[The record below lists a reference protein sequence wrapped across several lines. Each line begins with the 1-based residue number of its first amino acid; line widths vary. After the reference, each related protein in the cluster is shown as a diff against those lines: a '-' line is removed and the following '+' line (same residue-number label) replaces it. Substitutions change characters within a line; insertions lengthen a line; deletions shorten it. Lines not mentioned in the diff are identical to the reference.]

1 MADVRRNS
9 RRMQKLRAQFFA
21 EGKRLDADPSTRA
34 EASCWIC
41 GQAIDYDALPGSSD
55 DSHELDHYY
64 PVSLRPE
71 LQEDPA
77 GFRHAH
83 RKCNGQRG
91 NRAPRPGLGQIVSA
105 WW

>member
-9 RRMQKLRAQFFA
+9 RRMQKLRAEFFA
-21 EGKRLDADPSTRA
+21 EGKRLDANPATRP
-34 EASCWIC
+34 ASVCWLC
-41 GQAIDYDALPGSSD
+41 GQRVDYDASPGTTS
-55 DSHELDHYY
+55 DSHELDHFFT
-64 PVSLRPE
+64 VSKHPE

-83 RKCNGQRG
+83 RLCNAKRG
-91 NRAPRPGLGQIVSA
+91 NRAPRPGLGRIVSS

>member
-1 MADVRRNS
+1 MK
-9 RRMQKLRAQFFA
+9 KLRDEFFA
-21 EGKRLDADPSTRA
+21 DGKRLDADPETRA

-41 GQAIDYDALPGSSD
+41 GQRIDYDADPGSAD
-55 DSHELDHYY
+55 DSHELDHYH

-77 GFRHAH
+77 NFRHAH
-83 RKCNGQRG
+83 RKCNGVRG
-91 NRAPRPGLGQIVSA
+91 NRAPRPGLGVTVPA

>member
-9 RRMQKLRAQFFA
+9 RRMQKLRAEFFA
-21 EGKRLDADPSTRA
+21 EGKRLDADPATRP
-34 EASCWIC
+34 ASVCWLC
-41 GQAIDYDALPGSSD
+41 GQRVDYDADPGSSD

-91 NRAPRPGLGQIVSA
+91 NRAPRPGLGRIVPA